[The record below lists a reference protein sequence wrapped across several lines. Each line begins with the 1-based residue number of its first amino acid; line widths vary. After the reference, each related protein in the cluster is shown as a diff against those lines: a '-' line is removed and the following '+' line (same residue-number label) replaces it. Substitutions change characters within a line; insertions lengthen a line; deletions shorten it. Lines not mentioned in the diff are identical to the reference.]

1 MCVCEGV
8 CVCVKV
14 CVCVCACVHSSNTI
28 SSTVCQQLPCGSVF
42 AALPRRAQRSRCLM
56 TWRTKKS
63 LIGTPCPCHDVS
75 WLDAPRPCACA
86 STHKPQQHAAQRKE
100 GEGGAG
106 EDFFWLFWCAFS
118 FSVSLFV
125 RCCLLC
131 LLGLRRMCGADE
143 LWPCLL
149 SVSAQAMFRGD
160 AHRHTDTDIDTHTL
174 CMKRSDLAQSKP
186 GVQ

>member
-42 AALPRRAQRSRCLM
+42 AALPCRAQRSRCLM

-100 GEGGAG
+100 GEAGAG
-106 EDFFWLFWCAFS
+106 KDFFFGCFGVLFR
-118 FSVSLFV
+118 SLF
-125 RCCLLC
+125 RCLFVVACFVCLGC
-131 LLGLRRMCGADE
+131 GVCVVQMSFGLVCFRCQRRQCSGAT
-143 LWPCLL
+143 
-149 SVSAQAMFRGD
+149 
-160 AHRHTDTDIDTHTL
+160 HTDTQTQT
-174 CMKRSDLAQSKP
+174 
-186 GVQ
+186 